1 MRNSL
6 FTAVK
11 HGVLDILFPPLCLT
25 CNAHL
30 TNKEKESHLCSACL
44 QKIQFQTALFCP
56 ECRAR
61 LPAPAGLP
69 VQKICHR
76 DAYMIGSAT
85 TYDND
90 VLKRLI
96 WQLKY
101 QNKKVAARALGKILG
116 TFIQNLRYQFKNPV
130 LIPIPLHPR
139 RERKRGFNQSEI
151 IARRV
156 SEMLGIPFE
165 TRILS
170 RVKLTSPQPETKS
183 YEERAKNV
191 EGCFEVRNSER
202 IKGKQVIL
210 IDDVFTS
217 GATMNE
223 AVKTLRGAGAR
234 NVIAFTV
241 TRAG

>member
-116 TFIQNLRYQFKNPV
+116 TFIQNLGYQFKNPI
-130 LIPIPLHPR
+130 LIPIPLHSK
-139 RERKRGFNQSEI
+139 RERERGFNQAEI
-151 IARRV
+151 IARNVSHALHISIEPRV
-156 SEMLGIPFE
+156 LARKKF
-165 TRILS
+165 
-170 RVKLTSPQPETKS
+170 TSPQPKAKD
-183 YEERAKNV
+183 YEERKKNV
-191 EGCFEVRNSER
+191 AGCFEVRNADLLKR
-202 IKGKQVIL
+202 KQVVL

-217 GATMNE
+217 GATMDE
-223 AVKTLRGAGAR
+223 AVQALRNAGAR
-234 NVIAFTV
+234 NIIAFTV

>member
-1 MRNSL
+1 M
-6 FTAVK
+6 K
-11 HGVLDILFPPLCLT
+11 
-25 CNAHL
+25 
-30 TNKEKESHLCSACL
+30 K
-44 QKIQFQTALFCP
+44 
-56 ECRAR
+56 
-61 LPAPAGLP
+61 LP
-69 VQKICHR
+69 
-76 DAYMIGSAT
+76 
-85 TYDND
+85 
-90 VLKRLI
+90 
-96 WQLKY
+96 
-101 QNKKVAARALGKILG
+101 
-116 TFIQNLRYQFKNPV
+116 F
-130 LIPIPLHPR
+130 
-139 RERKRGFNQSEI
+139 